1 MGIVLK
7 EKKRGDNMAGK
18 ENLISLADRTTEEQ
32 REIAKKGGIASV
44 KARRERKAFKET
56 LELLLKMPLYDGK
69 KQSINSIKSFAN
81 IKGKNI
87 TTHEAMLIAQVQ
99 KAMKGDNQSIMFIRD
114 TIGEKPVEMIG
125 FQDIELVIEDEVK
138 IE

>member
-1 MGIVLK
+1 VGIVLK

-44 KARRERKAFKET
+44 KARREKKAFKET
-56 LELLLKMPLYDGK
+56 LELLLNMPLYDGK

-87 TTHEAMLIAQVQ
+87 TTREAMLIAQVQ
-99 KAMKGDNQSIMFIRD
+99 KAMKGDNQSITFIRD

>member
-1 MGIVLK
+1 VGIVLK

-69 KQSINSIKSFAN
+69 KQSVNSIKSFAN

-87 TTHEAMLIAQVQ
+87 TTREAMLIAQVQ
-99 KAMKGDNQSIMFIRD
+99 KAMKGDNQSITFIRD

>member
-99 KAMKGDNQSIMFIRD
+99 KAMKGDTQSITFIRD

>member
-87 TTHEAMLIAQVQ
+87 TTREAMLIAQVQ